1 LDWTVPIDV
10 AAAEKLPV
18 SAMPKSA
25 CKCFSSIGPPLLK
38 TLAGAPPSITI
49 TDVKYLL
56 KLLD

>member
-1 LDWTVPIDV
+1 VPMDV

-25 CKCFSSIGPPLLK
+25 CKCFNSMDPPPLEA
-38 TLAGAPPSITI
+38 LARVSFFITI
-49 TDVKYLL
+49 TDTKYLL

>member
-1 LDWTVPIDV
+1 MDV

-25 CKCFSSIGPPLLK
+25 CRCFNSMAPPPLAM
-38 TLAGAPPSITI
+38 LARVSLSITI
-49 TDVKYLL
+49 TDAKYLL

>member
-1 LDWTVPIDV
+1 MDV

-25 CKCFSSIGPPLLK
+25 CKCFSSIDPSPLEA
-38 TLAGAPPSITI
+38 LARVSFIITI
-49 TDVKYLL
+49 TDNKYLL